1 MVNALGYE
9 PACPPIYNDDSRPLA
24 LCAPRAVDADC
35 RLLRRDGTPLE
46 GLYAIGLGMGYRLP
60 PEMGGEPG
68 FEGQTNGLWLY
79 QNDVGE
85 RVVRQ
90 LLDGDSPG

>member
-1 MVNALGYE
+1 
-9 PACPPIYNDDSRPLA
+9 
-24 LCAPRAVDADC
+24 
-35 RLLRRDGTPLE
+35 
-46 GLYAIGLGMGYRLP
+46 MGYRLP

-68 FEGQTNGLWLY
+68 FSGQTNGLWLY

-90 LLDGDSPG
+90 LLDG